1 MISATISIIIPVYN
15 VEDYVSETLDSVK
28 NQTSLPDEVIVIND
42 GSTDNSFNMIKNYSD
57 LKYFKIFE
65 TKNQGLGQTR
75 NYGISLAKS
84 DYIYFLDSD
93 DIIENNFIYEMRKL
107 INQYKNP
114 DMILFSGKT
123 FTHKKEIDNKINLKL
138 TIEGQFFKGDKLLT
152 KMVQKKETL
161 PQSSR
166 YLTKKELWTT
176 NNLTYPN
183 GIAEDESL
191 FFPLIALS
199 NNTVV
204 NKKAY
209 YRYRVNRPG
218 SITADSV
225 KPIHVEDYL
234 NRMLSTLSFIKLNHD
249 LIKYD
254 YSAWCYNLERK
265 SLKYIN
271 LCLKKKIQI
280 SWKTIIIIFFKTKNL
295 SFLLKIFW
303 RILRKK
309 FKFK

>member
-15 VEDYVSETLDSVK
+15 VENYVSETLDSVK

-42 GSTDNSFNMIKNYSD
+42 GSTDNSFNIIKNYSD
-57 LKYFKIFE
+57 LKCFKIFE
-65 TKNQGLGQTR
+65 TKNQGLGLTR

-114 DMILFSGKT
+114 DIILFSGKT
-123 FTHKKEIDNKINLKL
+123 FTHKKEIDNKINLKF

-204 NKKAY
+204 NKKTY

-254 YSAWCYNLERK
+254 YFAWCYNLERK

>member
-15 VEDYVSETLDSVK
+15 VENYVSETLDSVK

-42 GSTDNSFNMIKNYSD
+42 GSTDNSFNIIKNYSD
-57 LKYFKIFE
+57 LKCFKIFE
-65 TKNQGLGQTR
+65 TKNQGLGLTR

-114 DMILFSGKT
+114 DIILFSGKT
-123 FTHKKEIDNKINLKL
+123 FTHKKEIDNKINLKF

>member
-218 SITADSV
+218 SITADSA

-234 NRMLSTLSFIKLNHD
+234 NRMLSTLNFIKLNHD

-271 LCLKKKIQI
+271 LCLKKKIEI

-295 SFLLKIFW
+295 FFLLKIFW

>member
-15 VEDYVSETLDSVK
+15 VENYVSETLDSVK

-42 GSTDNSFNMIKNYSD
+42 GSTDNSFNIIKNYSD
-57 LKYFKIFE
+57 LKCFKVFE
-65 TKNQGLGQTR
+65 TKNQGLGLTR

-114 DMILFSGKT
+114 DIILFSGKT
-123 FTHKKEIDNKINLKL
+123 FTHKKEIDNKINLKF

-234 NRMLSTLSFIKLNHD
+234 NRMLSTLSFIKLNHN

-271 LCLKKKIQI
+271 LCLKKKIEI

-295 SFLLKIFW
+295 FFLLKIFW

>member
-123 FTHKKEIDNKINLKL
+123 FTHKKEIDNKINLKF

-218 SITADSV
+218 SITADSA

-234 NRMLSTLSFIKLNHD
+234 NRMLSTLNFIKLNHD

-271 LCLKKKIQI
+271 LCLKKKIEI

-295 SFLLKIFW
+295 FFLLKIFW

>member
-15 VEDYVSETLDSVK
+15 VENYVSETLDSVK

-218 SITADSV
+218 SITADSA

-234 NRMLSTLSFIKLNHD
+234 NRMLSTLNFIKLNHD

-271 LCLKKKIQI
+271 LCLKKKIEI

>member
-15 VEDYVSETLDSVK
+15 VENYVSETLDSVK

-42 GSTDNSFNMIKNYSD
+42 GSTDNSFNIIKNYSD
-57 LKYFKIFE
+57 LKCFKVFE
-65 TKNQGLGQTR
+65 TKNQGLGLTR

-225 KPIHVEDYL
+225 KPVHVEDYL

-271 LCLKKKIQI
+271 LCLKKKIEI

-295 SFLLKIFW
+295 FFLLKIFW

>member
-218 SITADSV
+218 SITADSA

>member
-234 NRMLSTLSFIKLNHD
+234 NRMLSTLNFIKLNHD

-295 SFLLKIFW
+295 FFLLKIFW

>member
-15 VEDYVSETLDSVK
+15 VENYVSETLDSVK

-42 GSTDNSFNMIKNYSD
+42 GSTDNSFNIIKNYSD
-57 LKYFKIFE
+57 LKCFKIFE
-65 TKNQGLGQTR
+65 TKNQGLGPTR

-114 DMILFSGKT
+114 DIILFSGKT
-123 FTHKKEIDNKINLKL
+123 FTHKKEIDNKINLKF

-204 NKKAY
+204 NKKTY
-209 YRYRVNRPG
+209 YRYRVDRPG

>member
-218 SITADSV
+218 SITADSA

-234 NRMLSTLSFIKLNHD
+234 NRMLSTLNFIKLNHD

>member
-15 VEDYVSETLDSVK
+15 VENYVSETLDSVK

-42 GSTDNSFNMIKNYSD
+42 GSTDNSFNIIKNYSD
-57 LKYFKIFE
+57 LKCFKVFE
-65 TKNQGLGQTR
+65 TKNQGLGLTR

-114 DMILFSGKT
+114 DIILFSGKT
-123 FTHKKEIDNKINLKL
+123 FTHKKEIDNKINLKF

-204 NKKAY
+204 NKKSY

>member
-15 VEDYVSETLDSVK
+15 VENYVSETLDSVK

-42 GSTDNSFNMIKNYSD
+42 GSTDNSFNIIKNYSD
-57 LKYFKIFE
+57 LKCFKVFE
-65 TKNQGLGQTR
+65 TKNQGLGLTR

-114 DMILFSGKT
+114 DIILFSGKT
-123 FTHKKEIDNKINLKL
+123 FTHKKEIDNKINLKF

-204 NKKAY
+204 NKKTY

-254 YSAWCYNLERK
+254 YFAWCYNLERK

>member
-15 VEDYVSETLDSVK
+15 VENYVSETLDSVK

-42 GSTDNSFNMIKNYSD
+42 GSTDNSFNIIKNYSD
-57 LKYFKIFE
+57 LKCFKIFE
-65 TKNQGLGQTR
+65 TKNQGLGPTR

-114 DMILFSGKT
+114 DIILFSGKT
-123 FTHKKEIDNKINLKL
+123 FTHKKEIDNKINLKF

-204 NKKAY
+204 NKKTY

>member
-218 SITADSV
+218 SITADSA

-295 SFLLKIFW
+295 FFLLKIFW

>member
-15 VEDYVSETLDSVK
+15 VENYVSETLDSVK

-42 GSTDNSFNMIKNYSD
+42 GSTDNSFNIIKNYSD
-57 LKYFKIFE
+57 LKCFKVFE
-65 TKNQGLGQTR
+65 TKNQGLGLTR

-114 DMILFSGKT
+114 DIILFSGKT
-123 FTHKKEIDNKINLKL
+123 FTHKKEIDNKINLKF

-271 LCLKKKIQI
+271 LCLKKKIEI

-295 SFLLKIFW
+295 FFLLKIFW

>member
-15 VEDYVSETLDSVK
+15 VENYVSETLDSVK

-42 GSTDNSFNMIKNYSD
+42 GSTDNSFNIIKNYSD
-57 LKYFKIFE
+57 LKCIKIFE
-65 TKNQGLGQTR
+65 TKNQGLGLTR

-114 DMILFSGKT
+114 DIILFSGKT
-123 FTHKKEIDNKINLKL
+123 FTHKKEIDNKINLKF

-152 KMVQKKETL
+152 KMVKKKETL

-234 NRMLSTLSFIKLNHD
+234 NRMLSTLSFIKLNHN

>member
-218 SITADSV
+218 SITADSA

-234 NRMLSTLSFIKLNHD
+234 NRMLSTLNFIKLNHD

-295 SFLLKIFW
+295 FFLLKIFW

>member
-15 VEDYVSETLDSVK
+15 VENYVSETLDSVK

-42 GSTDNSFNMIKNYSD
+42 GSTDNSFNIIKNYSD
-57 LKYFKIFE
+57 LKCFKVFE
-65 TKNQGLGQTR
+65 TKNQGLGLTR

-218 SITADSV
+218 SITADSA

-234 NRMLSTLSFIKLNHD
+234 NRMLSTLNFIKLNHD

-271 LCLKKKIQI
+271 LCLKKKIEI

>member
-114 DMILFSGKT
+114 DIILFSGKT
-123 FTHKKEIDNKINLKL
+123 FTHKKEIDNKINLKF

-218 SITADSV
+218 SITADSA

-234 NRMLSTLSFIKLNHD
+234 NRMLSTLNFIKLNHD

-271 LCLKKKIQI
+271 LCLKKKIEI

-295 SFLLKIFW
+295 FFLLKIFW

>member
-15 VEDYVSETLDSVK
+15 VENYVSETLDSVK

-42 GSTDNSFNMIKNYSD
+42 GSTDNSFNIIKNYSD
-57 LKYFKIFE
+57 LKCFKVFE
-65 TKNQGLGQTR
+65 TKNQGLGLTR

-218 SITADSV
+218 SITADSA

-234 NRMLSTLSFIKLNHD
+234 NRMLSTLNFIKLNHD

>member
-114 DMILFSGKT
+114 DIILFSGKT
-123 FTHKKEIDNKINLKL
+123 FTHKKEIDNKINLKF

-218 SITADSV
+218 SITADSA

-234 NRMLSTLSFIKLNHD
+234 NRMLSTLNFIKLNHD

-271 LCLKKKIQI
+271 LCLKKKIEI

>member
-15 VEDYVSETLDSVK
+15 VENYVSETLDSVK

-42 GSTDNSFNMIKNYSD
+42 GSTDNSFNIIKNYSD
-57 LKYFKIFE
+57 LKCFKIFE
-65 TKNQGLGQTR
+65 TKNQGLGPTR

-114 DMILFSGKT
+114 DIILFSGKT
-123 FTHKKEIDNKINLKL
+123 FTHKKEIDNKINLKF

-183 GIAEDESL
+183 GIAEDENL

-204 NKKAY
+204 NKKTY
-209 YRYRVNRPG
+209 YRYRVDRPG

-271 LCLKKKIQI
+271 LCLKKKIEI

>member
-15 VEDYVSETLDSVK
+15 VENYVSETLDSVK

-42 GSTDNSFNMIKNYSD
+42 GSTDNSFNIIKNYSD
-57 LKYFKIFE
+57 LKCFKVFE
-65 TKNQGLGQTR
+65 TKNQGLGLTR

-114 DMILFSGKT
+114 DIILFSGKT
-123 FTHKKEIDNKINLKL
+123 FTHKKEIDNKINLKF

-218 SITADSV
+218 SITADSA

-234 NRMLSTLSFIKLNHD
+234 NRMLSTLNFIKLNHD

-271 LCLKKKIQI
+271 LCLKKKIEI

-295 SFLLKIFW
+295 FFLLKIFW

>member
-15 VEDYVSETLDSVK
+15 VENYVSETLDSVK

-42 GSTDNSFNMIKNYSD
+42 GSTDNSFNIIKNYSD
-57 LKYFKIFE
+57 LKCFKIFE
-65 TKNQGLGQTR
+65 TKNQGLGLTR

-114 DMILFSGKT
+114 DIILFSGKT
-123 FTHKKEIDNKINLKL
+123 FTHKKEIDNKINLKF

-204 NKKAY
+204 NKKTY

>member
-15 VEDYVSETLDSVK
+15 VENYVSETLDSVK

-218 SITADSV
+218 SITADSA

-234 NRMLSTLSFIKLNHD
+234 NRMLSTLNFIKLNHD

-271 LCLKKKIQI
+271 LCLKKKIEI

-295 SFLLKIFW
+295 FFLLKIFW

>member
-114 DMILFSGKT
+114 DIILFSGKT

-204 NKKAY
+204 NKKTY

>member
-15 VEDYVSETLDSVK
+15 VENYVSETLDSVK

-42 GSTDNSFNMIKNYSD
+42 GSTDNSFNIIKNYSD
-57 LKYFKIFE
+57 LKCFKIFE
-65 TKNQGLGQTR
+65 TKNQGLGLTR

-114 DMILFSGKT
+114 DIILFSGKT
-123 FTHKKEIDNKINLKL
+123 FTHKKEIDNKINLKF

-204 NKKAY
+204 NKKSY

-225 KPIHVEDYL
+225 KPVHVEDYL

>member
-15 VEDYVSETLDSVK
+15 VENYVSETLDSVK

-42 GSTDNSFNMIKNYSD
+42 GSTDNSFNIIKNYSD
-57 LKYFKIFE
+57 LKCFKVFE
-65 TKNQGLGQTR
+65 TKNQGLGLTR

-114 DMILFSGKT
+114 DIILFSGKT

-218 SITADSV
+218 SITADSA

-271 LCLKKKIQI
+271 LCLKKKIEI

>member
-15 VEDYVSETLDSVK
+15 VENYVSETLDSVK

-42 GSTDNSFNMIKNYSD
+42 GSTDNSFNIIKNYSD
-57 LKYFKIFE
+57 LKCFKVFE
-65 TKNQGLGQTR
+65 TKNQGLGLTR

-218 SITADSV
+218 SITADSA

-234 NRMLSTLSFIKLNHD
+234 NRMLSTLNFIKLNHD

-271 LCLKKKIQI
+271 LCLKKKIEI

-295 SFLLKIFW
+295 FFLLKIFW

>member
-234 NRMLSTLSFIKLNHD
+234 NRMLSTLSFIKLNHN

>member
-15 VEDYVSETLDSVK
+15 VENYVSETLDSVK

-42 GSTDNSFNMIKNYSD
+42 GSTDNSFNIIKNYSD
-57 LKYFKIFE
+57 LKCFKVFE
-65 TKNQGLGQTR
+65 TKNQGLGLTR

-218 SITADSV
+218 SITADSA

-271 LCLKKKIQI
+271 LCLKKKIEI

>member
-15 VEDYVSETLDSVK
+15 VENYVSETLDSVK

-42 GSTDNSFNMIKNYSD
+42 GSTDNSFNIIKNYSD
-57 LKYFKIFE
+57 LKCFKIFE
-65 TKNQGLGQTR
+65 TKNQGLGPTR

-114 DMILFSGKT
+114 DIILFSGKT
-123 FTHKKEIDNKINLKL
+123 FTHKKEIDNKINLKF

-183 GIAEDESL
+183 GIAEDENL

-204 NKKAY
+204 NKKTY
-209 YRYRVNRPG
+209 YRYRVDRPG
-218 SITADSV
+218 SISADSV

>member
-42 GSTDNSFNMIKNYSD
+42 GSTDNSFNIIKNYSD
-57 LKYFKIFE
+57 LKCFKIFE
-65 TKNQGLGQTR
+65 TKNQGLGLTR

-114 DMILFSGKT
+114 DIILFSGKT
-123 FTHKKEIDNKINLKL
+123 FTHKKEIDNKINLKF

-204 NKKAY
+204 NKKTY

>member
-204 NKKAY
+204 NKKSY

-225 KPIHVEDYL
+225 KPVHVEDYL

-271 LCLKKKIQI
+271 LCLKKKIEI

-295 SFLLKIFW
+295 FFLLKIFW

>member
-15 VEDYVSETLDSVK
+15 VENYVSETLDSVK

-42 GSTDNSFNMIKNYSD
+42 GSTDNSFNIIKNYSD
-57 LKYFKIFE
+57 LKCFKIFE
-65 TKNQGLGQTR
+65 TKNQGLGLTR

-218 SITADSV
+218 SITADSA

-234 NRMLSTLSFIKLNHD
+234 NRMLSTLNFIKLNHD

-271 LCLKKKIQI
+271 LCLKKKIEI

-295 SFLLKIFW
+295 FFLLKIFW